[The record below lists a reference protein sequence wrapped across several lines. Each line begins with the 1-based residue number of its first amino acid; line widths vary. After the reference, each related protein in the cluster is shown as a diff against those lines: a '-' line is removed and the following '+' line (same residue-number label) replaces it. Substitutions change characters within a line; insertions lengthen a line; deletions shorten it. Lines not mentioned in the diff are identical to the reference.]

1 MKPRDTLREL
11 ETLTEVMVAL
21 SLSNEQNFPSTYGAI
36 AGDFEI
42 TVNNV
47 SSMTVALKNVSYR
60 DIYIELEKARC
71 FNLKM
76 LDGALL
82 TLRYRFRDGEVS
94 EHSLAYFP
102 SPDLEHF
109 QNEPEIYLLDEI
121 YADIIARN
129 IVPFPIRFDFSADE
143 EKFVEIHHPRS
154 HLTLGQFENCRVPVC
169 SPVSPLTFGGFI
181 LRNFYNTAFRKYSD
195 EIPAARP
202 LFANTIAPREREIPH
217 VVLGPSVQP

>member
-1 MKPRDTLREL
+1 MKSRDTLREL
-11 ETLTEVMVAL
+11 AKLTEVMVAL
-21 SLSNEQNFPSTYGAI
+21 SLSNEQNFPTTHGDI

-42 TVNNV
+42 TVNNA
-47 SSMTVALKNVSYR
+47 SNLTVALKNVAYR
-60 DIYIELEKARC
+60 EIYTELDQARC

-82 TLRYRFRDGEVS
+82 TLRYRFSEGEVC

-109 QNEPEIYLLDEI
+109 QNDPELYLLDEI

-143 EKFVEIHHPRS
+143 EKFVEIHHPKS

-181 LRNFYNTAFRKYSD
+181 LRNFYNTAFRKYSE
-195 EIPAARP
+195 EIPATIA
-202 LFANTIAPREREIPH
+202 LFGNTITTREREIPH
-217 VVLGPSVQP
+217 LVLGNSL